1 MTLPTLPRE
10 PSKLLPVLRSIAR
23 ELRQRKALIVTL
35 EARRN
40 AFSESPKIH
49 GSDLANTDAELAIQ
63 RRELRR
69 VTKELELLGCRVED
83 DEPLRIALP
92 DEGRTYT
99 FSWELDQTQFYS
111 QPLGAKAAET
121 SS

>member
-1 MTLPTLPRE
+1 MTLPSLPSE

-23 ELRQRKALIVTL
+23 ELRQRKATIVML
-35 EARRN
+35 EARRL
-40 AFSESPKIH
+40 AFAKSPKIH
-49 GSDLANTDAELAIQ
+49 GSDLANTDAELSIH
-63 RRELRR
+63 RREVRR
-69 VTKELELLGCRVED
+69 IEKELETLGCRVED
-83 DEPLRIALP
+83 HEPLRIALP

-121 SS
+121 TS